1 MSSHTLYYPF
11 ALLIRR
17 ATLTTHDLSF
27 PYFCSEQVLS
37 AGIIKYELKKRDEN
51 VLKREQFIDFNSYLN
66 YY

>member
-1 MSSHTLYYPF
+1 M
-11 ALLIRR
+11 
-17 ATLTTHDLSF
+17 TTHDLSF